1 MIICLETATNLCS
14 VALCDSEGLISL
26 RESNESK
33 SHASQLTV
41 FIGEILKESSIRASD
56 LEAIAVSKG
65 PGSYT
70 GLRIG
75 VSVAKGFAYAASI
88 PLIGIETTLS
98 MFWGISENLNNKNV
112 VNKNTLFCPM
122 LDARRMEIYY
132 AIYSSEGKTI
142 KDISA
147 EIIRED
153 SFSNIPESQKIIFF
167 GDGAIKC
174 KEVIKRTNIHFA
186 DDFRI
191 SASFMHIPAYQA
203 IKNHNYE
210 DVAYFEPLYLKDFI
224 TSIPRK
230 NILTKYLKA

>member
-14 VALCDSEGLISL
+14 VALCDSAGLISL
-26 RESNESK
+26 RESDESK
-33 SHASQLTV
+33 SHASKLTV
-41 FIGEILKESSIRASD
+41 LIGEILEENAIRAGD

-75 VSVAKGFAYAASI
+75 VSVAKGIAYAASI
-88 PLIGIETTLS
+88 PLIGIETTVS
-98 MFWGISENLNNKNV
+98 MFWGMSENRINHDADKNI
-112 VNKNTLFCPM
+112 LFCPM

-132 AIYSSEGKTI
+132 AIYNAGGETI

-147 EIIRED
+147 EIISED
-153 SFSNIPESQKIIFF
+153 TFSQIPESQKIILF
-167 GDGAIKC
+167 GEGAAKC
-174 KEVIKRTNIHFA
+174 KGVIKRPNICFA

-191 SASFMHIPAYQA
+191 SASYMRKPVFKAMKDHLF
-203 IKNHNYE
+203 E
-210 DVAYFEPLYLKDFI
+210 DVAYFEPLYLKNFI

-230 NILTKYLKA
+230 NLLIK